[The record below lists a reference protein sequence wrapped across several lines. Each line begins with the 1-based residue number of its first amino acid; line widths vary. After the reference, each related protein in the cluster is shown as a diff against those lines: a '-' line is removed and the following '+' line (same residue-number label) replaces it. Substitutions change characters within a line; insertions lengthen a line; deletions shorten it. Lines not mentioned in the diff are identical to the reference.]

1 MIEDYWGNSKKLL
14 SDLHFLDNLKAFDR
28 DNIPPANIKRIREK
42 FVDHPDFLPALIKNV
57 SSACE
62 GLCKWVRAMEVYERV
77 AKLVAPKKERLLG
90 AESEL
95 AIQME
100 TLGVKRAELKEVED
114 RLQALNNTF
123 EAMCQKKE
131 DLEDNIELC
140 SQKLIRAEKLI
151 GGLGG
156 EKDRWT
162 EAAHNL
168 GIKYTN
174 LTGDVLLSSGTVSY
188 LGAFTVDYR
197 VECQHAWHRMCQQ
210 KKVPC
215 SDDFTL
221 NNTLGNQVSIR
232 QWQISGLPV
241 DSFSTDNGIIVTNSR
256 RWPLMIDPQGQAN
269 KWVKNMEKANKLA
282 IIKLSDSTYV
292 RTLENSIQFGTPVLL
307 ENVGEELDAVL
318 ESVLLKQTFRQQ
330 GVEYIKIG
338 ENIVEYSKDFL
349 FYMTTGLRNPHYL
362 PEVAV
367 KVCLINFMI
376 TPLGLE
382 DQLLGIVAAKEKPE
396 LEEKKNQL
404 ILESAA
410 NNKQLKEIED
420 KILEVLSSSKGNILE
435 DETAIKV
442 LSSSKI
448 LSEEISEKQKVANIT
463 ELEIDDTRMGY
474 RPVAEHSSILFFCVS
489 DLANIEPMYQNSL
502 TWFINLFMNSISQS
516 VRSDDLNTRIDNII
530 AHFTNN
536 IYNNVCRSLFEKD
549 KLLFSLLLT
558 VGIMNGKGQIDDQV
572 WRFLLTG
579 GIALDN
585 PHTNPAPEW
594 LTDKAWSEI
603 VRASGL
609 CNLKGLYEH
618 VQDCAGKWRQIYD
631 SSLPHEEQLPDK
643 WRMLAGMDRLV
654 VLRCFR
660 PDKLVPAIQE
670 FIVVNM
676 GNAYI
681 EPPTFD
687 LAGSYNDSNCCSPLI
702 FILSPG
708 SDPTA
713 GKTHTHTHTHVHMYN
728 SIPAATYCL
737 TFESHSKNIFKINT
751 RLCYDQ

>member
-1 MIEDYWGNSKKLL
+1 MIEDFWGPSKKLL
-14 SDLHFLDNLKAFDR
+14 GDMKFLENLKAYDK
-28 DNIPPANIKRIREK
+28 DNIAAANIKKIRDK
-42 FVDHPDFLPALIKNV
+42 FIDNPEFQPSIIKNV

-77 AKLVAPKKERLLG
+77 SKVVAPKIEKLKEAEDELG
-90 AESEL
+90 V
-95 AIQME
+95 QMQM
-100 TLGVKRAELKEVED
+100 LSVKRAELKEVVD
-114 RLQALNNTF
+114 KLQDLNNTF
-123 EAMCQKKE
+123 EAMCNKKK
-131 DLEDNIELC
+131 DLEENIELC
-140 SQKLIRAEKLI
+140 SQKLIRAEQLI

-162 EAAHNL
+162 EAARLL
-168 GIKYTN
+168 GIRYTN

-197 VECQHAWHRMCQQ
+197 VECQREWHLLCQA

-215 SDDFTL
+215 SEDFTL
-221 NNTLGNQVSIR
+221 SNTLGNQVSIR
-232 QWQISGLPV
+232 AWQIAGLPV
-241 DSFSTDNGIIVTNSR
+241 DSFSTDNGIIVSNSR

-269 KWVKNMEKANKLA
+269 KWIKNMEKANKLA
-282 IIKLSDSTYV
+282 VIKLSDGNYV
-292 RTLENSIQFGTPVLL
+292 RTLENSIAFGTPVLL

-318 ESVLLKQTFRQQ
+318 EPVLLKQTFRQQ
-330 GVEYIKIG
+330 GVEYMKLG

-349 FYMTTGLRNPHYL
+349 FYMTTSLRSPHYL

-367 KVCLINFMI
+367 KVCLLNFMI

-382 DQLLGIVAAKEKPE
+382 DQLLGIMAAKEKPE

-420 KILEVLSSSKGNILE
+420 KILKILSSSEGNILE

-442 LSSSKI
+442 LSSSKV
-448 LSEEISEKQKVANIT
+448 LSEEISEKQKIASVT
-463 ELEIDDTRMGY
+463 EKEIDDTRMGY
-474 RPVAEHSSILFFCVS
+474 RPVAEHSSILFFCIS
-489 DLANIEPMYQNSL
+489 ELANIEPMYQYSL
-502 TWFINLFMNSISQS
+502 TWFINLYLQSIAQS
-516 VRSDDLNTRIDNII
+516 LKSDDLATRIENIVE
-530 AHFTNN
+530 HFTIS

-558 VGIMNGKGQIDDQV
+558 VGIMQGKGQVDDTI

-579 GIALDN
+579 GITLDN
-585 PHTNPAPEW
+585 PDPNPAPEW
-594 LTDKAWSEI
+594 LSDKSWSEI
-603 VRASGL
+603 VRASKLPNLEGL
-609 CNLKGLYEH
+609 FEH
-618 VQDCAGKWRQIYD
+618 VRDNIPKWKKIYD
-631 SSLPHEEQLPDK
+631 SGKPHKEQLPDS
-643 WRMLAGMDRLV
+643 WRMLVGMHRMV

-660 PDKLVPAIQE
+660 PDKLVPAVQE
-670 FIVVNM
+670 FIVDNM
-676 GNAYI
+676 GRSYI

-702 FILSPG
+702 FVLSPG

-713 GKTHTHTHTHVHMYN
+713 GNLLEIHV
-728 SIPAATYCL
+728 
-737 TFESHSKNIFKINT
+737 TFELYSV
-751 RLCYDQ
+751 L